1 MSNQLS
7 TISFHGQTL
16 LTTIQDDVVY
26 TALKP
31 ICENIGLSWNAQ
43 FERIKRDEVLSEGI
57 RMIRTPTKG
66 GFQDVVCLP
75 LTLLNGWLFG
85 VDTNRVKAEIKETLI
100 TYKKECYQAL
110 FDYWHDGVA
119 INPRRHTI
127 SVEQQAQIRQAV
139 ARQSK
144 RRHYQTIY
152 SALHQKFNIPR
163 YSELLASDF
172 DAAMSFIRNYGFD
185 NHGDNNGY
193 EQLYI
198 ALTDSVTNIRA
209 YLKLIKSLKELP
221 FFDEDVAQ
229 KMYHDGQ
236 DAILRIA
243 KIAQTL
249 DLQNT
254 QGKPMFEPGRLNY
267 YGGAALIYR

>member
-1 MSNQLS
+1 MQTQISIFNFESTKQVRTAIRNGGDIWFCLPDVATILNIKNSRDIVAKQLDKKGVEKIYTLTVGGQQELTFINEPNLYRVIFRSNKAEAVKFQNWV
-7 TISFHGQTL
+7 F
-16 LTTIQDDVVY
+16 
-26 TALKP
+26 
-31 ICENIGLSWNAQ
+31 
-43 FERIKRDEVLSEGI
+43 DEVLPAI
-57 RMIRTPTKG
+57 RKTG
-66 GFQDVVCLP
+66 Q
-75 LTLLNGWLFG
+75 
-85 VDTNRVKAEIKETLI
+85 
-100 TYKKECYQAL
+100 Y
-110 FDYWHDGVA
+110 
-119 INPRRHTI
+119 RHTI
-127 SVEQQAQIRQAV
+127 SVEQQAQISQAV
-139 ARQSK
+139 ARRCQSN

-172 DAAMSFIRNYGFD
+172 DTAMSFIRNYGF
-185 NHGDNNGY
+185 NNNGDNNGY

-221 FFDEDVAQ
+221 FMDENVAR

-236 DAILRIA
+236 DTILRIA
-243 KIAQTL
+243 KIAQAL

-267 YGGAALIYR
+267 YGGAALFYR

>member
-1 MSNQLS
+1 MN
-7 TISFHGQTL
+7 FHNQTL
-16 LTTIQDDVVY
+16 ITLEKDGVAYV
-26 TALKP
+26 AMKP
-31 ICENIGLSWNAQ
+31 ICENIGLDWEAQ
-43 FERIKRDEVLSEGI
+43 RQRISRDEVLNSTAC
-57 RMIRTPTKG
+57 MIKAVATDGKNRELL
-66 GFQDVVCLP
+66 CLP
-75 LTLLNGWLFG
+75 IHYLNGWLFG
-85 VDTNRVKAEIKETLI
+85 VDTNRVKAEIRETLI

-110 FDYWHDGVA
+110 FDYWNNGVA
-119 INPRRHTI
+119 VNPRRHTI
-127 SVEQQAQIRQAV
+127 SVEQQAQISQAV
-139 ARQSK
+139 ARRCQSN

-172 DAAMSFIRNYGFD
+172 DTAMSFIRNYGF
-185 NHGDNNGY
+185 NNNGDNNGY

-198 ALTDSVTNIRA
+198 ALTDSVTNIRK
-209 YLKLIKSLKELP
+209 YLKLIKSLKGLP
-221 FFDEDVAQ
+221 FMDENVAQ

-236 DAILRIA
+236 DTILRIA

-254 QGKPMFEPGRLNY
+254 QGKSMFEPGRINY